1 MTTIETPVAAKS
13 EPTSAEPSTQPAR
26 KARRPKTGGRISK
39 KTKETLDLVAQAIDA
54 GGTIRSAARAGGIS
68 AKTLYE
74 WMGEDEA
81 VKEIIETAKFQRR
94 QRLLERIETA
104 STQSWQA
111 AAWILERT
119 MPEEFSKNATVHL
132 TSDLNQPILALQ
144 KVEVN
149 ADPARIAEVLQRLAL
164 SGALPITGAAAILGA
179 GHDSEDELLSEAGAD
194 GAADSV
200 PAA

>member
-1 MTTIETPVAAKS
+1 MTTSETLVAAKS
-13 EPTSAEPSTQPAR
+13 APTSTEPSEQPAP
-26 KARRPKTGGRISK
+26 KARRPKTGGRVSK
-39 KTKETLDLVAQAIDA
+39 KTKETLALVAQAIDA
-54 GGTIRSAARAGGIS
+54 GGTIRDAARAGGIT

-74 WMGEDEA
+74 WMGEDEQ
-81 VKEIIETAKFQRR
+81 VKEIIEAAKLQRR

-132 TSDLNQPILALQ
+132 TSDLNQPILSLQ
-144 KVEVN
+144 KVEIN
-149 ADPARIAEVLQRLAL
+149 ADPTRIAEVLQRLAL
-164 SGALPITGAAAILGA
+164 SGALPVTGAAAIIGA
-179 GHDSEDELLSEAGAD
+179 SDDTEDEPLLDPGANSSTD
-194 GAADSV
+194 GV